1 MAVINTQYSTL
12 EEAWGTAGKLK
23 KRVKERECNLY
34 EARTKPKQKPYRN
47 NTSRDLKE
55 HQNMMLM
62 DEDKDNEEYEKY
74 YGYSDARTYSRTNRP
89 INGHKEYFKPKSK
102 KHVSINPEV
111 NKYYYTDDPMDYI
124 QDHNPSSK
132 KVFEEDQEEIEEEIE
147 EEPETPYSYL
157 KTSELRVIGEGIKKM
172 VRRCYS
178 DTATYLK
185 PLPSTQ
191 QISSR
196 IVETSEY
203 KFKNY

>member
-1 MAVINTQYSTL
+1 MVGYDECQY
-12 EEAWGTAGKLK
+12 
-23 KRVKERECNLY
+23 N
-34 EARTKPKQKPYRN
+34 
-47 NTSRDLKE
+47 
-55 HQNMMLM
+55 
-62 DEDKDNEEYEKY
+62 
-74 YGYSDARTYSRTNRP
+74 
-89 INGHKEYFKPKSK
+89 EYFLRSYL
-102 KHVSINPEV
+102 VSYLFMVLNLVTTFFLYFGCNAEINKLRHKV
-111 NKYYYTDDPMDYI
+111 NYLLESNT
-124 QDHNPSSK
+124 
-132 KVFEEDQEEIEEEIE
+132 EEEEHETETASEEETEEETE